1 MKGREGSSTSSEGTR
16 GDEQPEKRYRSPIG
30 VPTHGT
36 PCVRTLRVRHR
47 VIERLFGA
55 LMSTYH
61 RARPGRRHLLRLSL
75 VLALFALSAG
85 CDGATDAIE
94 GVASSE
100 PDVEEDPAAAL
111 RDAVAALEDWK
122 GIAAEVR
129 IETDAAARANVIVA
143 DDLSEEEVEFWL
155 ASSLVVRA
163 GDVGDPDAAGL
174 ETSIIVGGD
183 TVFDLRVTGD
193 ERFFVRL
200 DLDRLSELSKRSELA
215 ERSEDAEILDVDE
228 LLVAARMFGL
238 GDVALAASEGRW
250 VELIGIDDVMDL
262 AGDEPA
268 EEPEIDDAELDALTE
283 RLSTT
288 FQRFVNDDVEVAYVG
303 DDDPGERVRIV
314 TDGAS
319 LEALVAELTSDLD
332 RAGLLEDV
340 AGENLDDLDIDDDQV
355 VTVDAWIDGGELRQ
369 LGFDPSTFDDAK
381 DLPGEILVLITLDE
395 FTGSVQAPDDAEPF
409 DVLSTFGAFFGGM
422 GSDPFGDRDALFD
435 EAPFEDD
442 EAFDEDGAC
451 ITDEELAE
459 LEEFA
464 GADAAA
470 EFEALIDAG
479 FLERC

>member
-1 MKGREGSSTSSEGTR
+1 
-16 GDEQPEKRYRSPIG
+16 
-30 VPTHGT
+30 
-36 PCVRTLRVRHR
+36 
-47 VIERLFGA
+47 
-55 LMSTYH
+55 MSTYH
-61 RARPGRRHLLRLSL
+61 RARRGRRHLLRLSL

-85 CDGATDAIE
+85 CDAATDAIE
-94 GVASSE
+94 GVASSG

-111 RDAVAALEDWK
+111 REAVAALEDWQ

-129 IETDAAARANVIVA
+129 IETDAAARADIIGA
-143 DDLSEEEVEFWL
+143 DDLSEDEVEFWL

-200 DLDRLSELSKRSELA
+200 DLDRLSDLSKRSELAELA
-215 ERSEDAEILDVDE
+215 ERSEDAEVLDGDE

-238 GDVALAASEGRW
+238 GDVAQAASEGRW
-250 VELIGIDDVMDL
+250 VELIGIEDVMDL

-268 EEPEIDDAELDALTE
+268 EEPEIDETELDALTE

-303 DDDPGERVRIV
+303 DDDSGERVRIV

-332 RAGLLEDV
+332 QAGLLEDV

-369 LGFDPSTFDDAK
+369 LGFDPSTFDDANE
-381 DLPGEILVLITLDE
+381 LPGEILALITLDE
-395 FTGSVQAPDDAEPF
+395 FTGSIQAPDDAEPF
-409 DVLSTFGAFFGGM
+409 DVLSLFGAFFGGM
-422 GSDPFGDRDALFD
+422 GNDPFGDADAVFD
-435 EAPFEDD
+435 EEPFEDD
-442 EAFDEDGAC
+442 GASDDEGAC